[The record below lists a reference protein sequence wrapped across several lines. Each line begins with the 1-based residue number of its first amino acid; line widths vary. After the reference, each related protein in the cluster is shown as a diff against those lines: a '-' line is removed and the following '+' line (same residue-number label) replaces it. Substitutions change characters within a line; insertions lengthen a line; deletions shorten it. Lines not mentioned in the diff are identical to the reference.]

1 MMVLPVTLCSAAAAG
16 ILAIWLMIRVG
27 QVRQS
32 QEVSVGDGG
41 NDHVIRRMRAHA
53 NFVETTPIALMLIA
67 AIELSGKGDPWL
79 AFVAAAFLLG
89 RVAHMFGME
98 PEGFGKGRLIGTMA
112 ALLTFLGLGV
122 VAVLIVLG
130 VM

>member
-1 MMVLPVTLCSAAAAG
+1 MLLPVTLCSAAAAG
-16 ILAIWLMIRVG
+16 ILAIWLMVRVG
-27 QVRQS
+27 QVRIS

-53 NFVETTPIALMLIA
+53 NFIETTPIALILIG
-67 AIELSGKGDPWL
+67 AIELSGKGEPWL
-79 AFVAAAFLLG
+79 AYVAAIFLIG

-98 PEGFGKGRLIGTMA
+98 PTGFGKGRLIGTMT

-122 VAVLIVLG
+122 VSVLIVLG
-130 VM
+130 VI

>member
-1 MMVLPVTLCSAAAAG
+1 MIILKVTLCTAAAAG
-16 ILAIWLMIRVG
+16 ILAIWLMVRVG

-32 QEVSVGDGG
+32 QEVSVGDAG

-53 NFVETTPIALMLIA
+53 NFIETTPIALILIA
-67 AIELSGKGDPWL
+67 AIELTGKGEPWL
-79 AFVAAAFLLG
+79 SYVAAAFLIG

-98 PEGFGKGRLIGTMA
+98 PDGFGKGRLIGTMA

-122 VAVLIVLG
+122 VAVLIALG